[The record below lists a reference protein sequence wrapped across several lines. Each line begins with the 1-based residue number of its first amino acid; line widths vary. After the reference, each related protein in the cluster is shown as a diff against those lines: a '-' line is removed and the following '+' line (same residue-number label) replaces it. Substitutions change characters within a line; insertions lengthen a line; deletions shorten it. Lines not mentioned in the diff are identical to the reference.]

1 MSKQSAYAYLRVSSN
16 GQIEGSGLDRQ
27 RESIELFASR
37 NGYEII
43 ETFSDEGVS
52 GTVDGFD
59 RPGLSA
65 LAGQLEPGAT
75 VIVENADRLARDLLV
90 SEVILNHFR
99 DHRVAVL
106 DTSGC
111 DLANVEGDPTR
122 NLIRQVLG
130 AVAEFNKSQLV
141 GRLARG
147 RARTKKTKGRCE
159 GRKPYENEEVIL
171 SISEMRSQRD
181 SAGRPKFS
189 YTAIANRLNHLGYPT
204 PKGGKKWYA
213 ATVRTIYL
221 NN

>member
-1 MSKQSAYAYLRVSSN
+1 MSKLQPAYAYLRVSSN

-37 NGYEII
+37 NGYEILD
-43 ETFSDEGVS
+43 TFSDEGVS

-65 LAGQLEPGAT
+65 LAGQLEQGAT

-90 SEVILNHFR
+90 SEVILNNFR

-147 RARTKKTKGRCE
+147 RARTKKVNGRCE
-159 GRKPYENEEVIL
+159 GRKPYENEKVI
-171 SISEMRSQRD
+171 SAIMSWRRAD
-181 SAGRPKFS
+181 YCPAGRMPYS
-189 YTAIANRLNHLGYPT
+189 ECAARLNNQNIPT